1 MAEKSGKVTKT
12 YVDEEHKVE
21 NAEESLLDIVSN
33 VHDNSTNTDVEET
46 VTYKTEDKHVGYSVT
61 YIASEGTAVSE
72 GDEIVTFEND
82 S

>member
-1 MAEKSGKVTKT
+1 M
-12 YVDEEHKVE
+12 
-21 NAEESLLDIVSN
+21 NIVSS
-33 VHDNSTNTDVEET
+33 VHDNSADTDVVET